1 MNNTNFKKLINAAEL
16 VRLRWRPHGWLLWQ
30 MVPQG
35 GITLLA
41 GETSS
46 GKTLLGLDLALGLAS
61 GRGRAWD
68 MEIGEQ
74 VTGSREQVT
83 GNWDQDTDNSGQ
95 VTGNWDQDTDNSEQV
110 TGNREQDTKPM
121 NGERLSPPSLMDS
134 HENRGTI
141 ADSSWLIANR
151 EQVTGSRDR
160 VTGNRDQ
167 DTDNSGQVTGNREQD
182 TDNSEQVTGN
192 RDKDAR
198 PTREERLSLPSLMNS
213 HQNRETLADS
223 SWPIADKIPF
233 PAPRSPVIASA
244 AKQSIPCPPPVIA
257 SAAKQSIPCPLLPEP
272 CPARVRYFCADA
284 DPNLMA
290 ERMLRLCRG
299 YPNGKKGMGIEV
311 PRALDLD
318 FSPHQFSDPES
329 FAWLQKEVIRKGYHL
344 LIFDGLSQYLPGM
357 ADGSARTVGAFLQG
371 LRQLASQTG
380 VTILLIHQFNKRQAA
395 RIDKWGLPTSQGE
408 ERVRGSS
415 ELLAGVDSV
424 LLLSRPEAIK
434 LGGMGR
440 ALLKVVKNRLG
451 QAGARLQFTI
461 VDGENS
467 LHLLF
472 ERLAQQAQ
480 PKPRRLVD
488 AALDEMM
495 RILME
500 QDQRKFDRA
509 QLTKLLRERMNLP
522 GSRTLAEAFGMLG
535 KEERVRVERKEN
547 GRRLYSWANPGT
559 GAMEKIV
566 YGLPPA
572 MALDLASSYL
582 LSKARLNQVDQQ
594 WEKLQKKNKPSELEQ
609 RLADFMKEVE
619 EEGKER

>member
-1 MNNTNFKKLINAAEL
+1 MNNTNFKKLISAAEL

-30 MVPQG
+30 MIPQG

-68 MEIGEQ
+68 MEIREQ

-95 VTGNWDQDTDNSEQV
+95 VTGNWDQDTDNSGQ
-110 TGNREQDTKPM
+110 
-121 NGERLSPPSLMDS
+121 
-134 HENRGTI
+134 
-141 ADSSWLIANR
+141 
-151 EQVTGSRDR
+151 

-167 DTDNSGQVTGNREQD
+167 DI
-182 TDNSEQVTGN
+182 
-192 RDKDAR
+192 KL
-198 PTREERLSLPSLMNS
+198 TREWTATGPSPAHISSRAKDLPGFLPSDPCPL
-213 HQNRETLADS
+213 LPD
-223 SWPIADKIPF
+223 
-233 PAPRSPVIASA
+233 
-244 AKQSIPCPPPVIA
+244 PCPPPVIA
-257 SAAKQSIPCPLLPEP
+257 SAAKQSIPCPLPSAPRSPVIASAAKQSIP
-272 CPARVRYFCADA
+272 CPLSSAPRPLLPDPCFSRVRYFCADA

-311 PRALDLD
+311 PRQLDLD
-318 FSPHQFSDPES
+318 FSAHQFSEPES
-329 FAWLQKEVIRKGYHL
+329 FGWLQKEVIRQGYHL

-472 ERLAQQAQ
+472 ERLGQQAQ

-500 QDQRKFDRA
+500 QDQRKFNRA
-509 QLTKLLRERMNLP
+509 ELTKLLQQRMNLP
-522 GSRTLAEAFGMLG
+522 STRSLTEAFRILG
-535 KEERVRVERKEN
+535 KEPRVRVERDQTGKKC
-547 GRRLYSWANPGT
+547 YTWANPGT

-609 RLADFMKEVE
+609 RLADYMKEVE
-619 EEGKER
+619 GEGKEKS

>member
-1 MNNTNFKKLINAAEL
+1 MNNTNFKKLISAAEL

-30 MVPQG
+30 MIPQG

-68 MEIGEQ
+68 MEIREQ

-151 EQVTGSRDR
+151 EQVTG
-160 VTGNRDQ
+160 NWDQ
-167 DTDNSGQVTGNREQD
+167 DTDNSGQVTGNRDQD
-182 TDNSEQVTGN
+182 I
-192 RDKDAR
+192 KL
-198 PTREERLSLPSLMNS
+198 TREWTATGPSPAHISSRAKDLPGFLPS
-213 HQNRETLADS
+213 D
-223 SWPIADKIPF
+223 
-233 PAPRSPVIASA
+233 
-244 AKQSIPCPPPVIA
+244 
-257 SAAKQSIPCPLLPEP
+257 PCPLLPDP
-272 CPARVRYFCADA
+272 CPPPVRYFCADA

-311 PRALDLD
+311 PRQLDLD
-318 FSPHQFSDPES
+318 FSAHQFSEPES
-329 FAWLQKEVIRKGYHL
+329 FGWLQKEVIRQGYHL

-395 RIDKWGLPTSQGE
+395 RLDKWGLPTSQGE
-408 ERVRGSS
+408 ERIRGSS

-424 LLLSRPEAIK
+424 LLLSRPDAIA
-434 LGGMGR
+434 LGAKGR

-461 VDGENS
+461 VDGEPTNADGVGVLRKS

-472 ERLAQQAQ
+472 ERLARQAQ

-509 QLTKLLRERMNLP
+509 ELTKLLQERMNLP

-535 KEERVRVERKEN
+535 KEEKVQVEKKVN
-547 GRRLYSWANPGT
+547 GRRIYSWAAPGT
-559 GAMEKIV
+559 GAMENIM
-566 YGLPPA
+566 YGLPPV
-572 MALDLASSYL
+572 MAIDLASSYL
-582 LSKARLNQVDQQ
+582 LNKARLNLADQQ
-594 WEKLQKKNKPSELEQ
+594 LEKMQNQAKPSELVE
-609 RLADFMKEVE
+609 RLYDFVKKAEDEEKE
-619 EEGKER
+619 KI